1 MQEILPKTGM
11 NLEDI
16 MPNEIGKTE
25 KDKCYMI
32 SLMCAL
38 LKKKVELRG
47 IGSRLGVAEVLGVG
61 VGK

>member
-38 LKKKVELRG
+38 LKKKVELRE
-47 IGSRLGVAEVLGVG
+47 SRMVIIRIN
-61 VGK
+61 KFKSS

>member
-1 MQEILPKTGM
+1 MQEILLKTGM

-16 MPNEIGKTE
+16 MLNEIGKTE

-38 LKKKVELRG
+38 FKKEKLNSERVEWWL
-47 IGSRLGVAEVLGVG
+47 SE
-61 VGK
+61 